1 MSEEKIAEVL
11 NFMKRRFSKDC
22 DWTNGNCFW
31 FASILNARFK
41 FLSIYYLPVT
51 GHFVAGALGTYF
63 DWTGKIEINEP
74 AYLLNELCEN
84 DNEWGRRLLR
94 DCIL

>member
-11 NFMKRRFSKDC
+11 NFIKRRFSKDC

-31 FASILNARFK
+31 FALILNARFK

-63 DWTGKIEINEP
+63 DWTGKIEVNEP

-84 DNEWGRRLLR
+84 DNEWGLRILR
-94 DCIL
+94 DCVL